1 MEDKIINEKT
11 EAQEGSFLSRRDL
24 LKGALVAGTAISVGS
39 VLTACTSTSG
49 SAPAQGGQGGAQSGG
64 QPARA
69 DLTPTETRETDVVV
83 VGAGAGG
90 LVAAI
95 QAAELGM
102 KVVLLEKQPN
112 IGGTSAYAEG
122 MFAIGSHWQ
131 KEAGVEYTT
140 AEVLKSVME
149 YHHWMANA
157 EVTRAFFDLSADTI
171 DWLEEKGCAFSGV
184 EVLGPSLRTWHVYK
198 GMGKAFV
205 TKLMELCMKAGVE
218 VLTDSPAKQ
227 LVVTDDVVT
236 GVLAEIEGAIVQ
248 FDAKGVIL
256 ASGGYASNA
265 DMVNTYTMFD
275 YDETFAL
282 GSPGRTGDGITMA
295 LDIGADTHVLGT
307 LIMCGGAIKGMLPNT
322 HLNIAASTQ
331 PMLFV
336 NENGR
341 RYSNEGIV
349 TNFSFNG
356 NAMGLQKAVF
366 NIMDAAT
373 IKKIT
378 EEGCFLGYGMY
389 VPRGTPLTK
398 FQEEWDAAVAAGNP
412 FIFKADTLD
421 ELADAIGVSKEN
433 FAETVEHYN
442 GLCENGFDSDY
453 GKLPV
458 WLVPIKQGPF
468 YAFKL
473 AKAFFCNGGGLKV
486 NINNQVIHTN
496 GNPIAGLYATGCDA
510 GGLYGSSYDV
520 GIAAASQQ
528 GWTIHG
534 GRVAA
539 MHLGTI

>member
-1 MEDKIINEKT
+1 MDDKIIDEKT
-11 EAQEGSFLSRRDL
+11 GAQEESLLSRRDL
-24 LKGALVAGTAISVGS
+24 LKGALVAGTAMGVGS
-39 VLTACTSTSG
+39 ILTACTPGSTPEG
-49 SAPAQGGQGGAQSGG
+49 EGPETPQGEDQPAQEA
-64 QPARA
+64 
-69 DLTPTETRETDVVV
+69 LVPTETRDVDVVV

-149 YHHWMANA
+149 YHQWMANA
-157 EVTRAFFDLSADTI
+157 EVTRTFFDLSADTI
-171 DWLEEKGCAFSGV
+171 DWLEAKGCKFSGV
-184 EVLGPSLRTWHVYK
+184 EVLGPSLRTWHVYE

-205 TKLMELCMKAGVE
+205 TKLMEICMMSGVE
-218 VLTDSPAKQ
+218 VLTESPAKQ
-227 LVVTDDVVT
+227 LVVTDDAVT
-236 GVLAEIEGAIVQ
+236 GVLAEVEDAIVQ
-248 FDAKGVIL
+248 FNAKGVIL
-256 ASGGYASNA
+256 ASGGYASSA
-265 DMVNTYTMFD
+265 EMVNTYTMFD

-282 GSPGRTGDGITMA
+282 GSPGRTGDGISMA
-295 LDIGADTHVLGT
+295 LDIGAATHILGT

-341 RYSNEGIV
+341 RYSNEAIV

-356 NAMGLQKAVF
+356 NAMGLQKEVF
-366 NIMDAAT
+366 NIQDSA
-373 IKKIT
+373 IIRKIT

-389 VPRGTPLTK
+389 VPRGTPLTD
-398 FQEEWDAAVAAGNP
+398 FQTEWDEAVAANNP
-412 FIFKADTLD
+412 FIFKADTLE
-421 ELADAIGVSKEN
+421 ELAEAIGVSKEN

-442 GLCENGFDSDY
+442 ELCANGFDSDY
-453 GKLPV
+453 GKLPA
-458 WLVPIKQGPF
+458 WLVPIQEGPF

-473 AKAFFCNGGGLKV
+473 SKAFFCNGGGLKV
-486 NINNQVIHTN
+486 NTNNQVIHSN
-496 GNPIAGLYATGCDA
+496 GNPIPGLYATGCDA
-510 GGLYGSSYDV
+510 GGLYGASYDV

-534 GRVAA
+534 GRVSA
-539 MHLGTI
+539 MHLSTL